1 MKSENRE
8 RKKRESTKRHCYG
21 DHGASIKFISM
32 ECGCVMIQSPSTS
45 SDCDLQPSV
54 LSVYVDAEC
63 QKVLRFNE
71 QLTEFHSPVWD
82 HADENSPGL
91 H

>member
-8 RKKRESTKRHCYG
+8 IKKRESTKSHCYG
-21 DHGASIKFISM
+21 DHEASIKLISM
-32 ECGCVMIQSPSTS
+32 ECGSVMIQSPSTS
-45 SDCDLQPSV
+45 SSCDLIPSL
-54 LSVYVDAEC
+54 LSVCVDGVC

-71 QLTEFHSPVWD
+71 QLIEFHSPVWD